1 MQENMLLSRMQEHML
16 LHSRQSS
23 TQSDINQVSQ
33 YVKILSITVFFSL
46 NFSFLDIY
54 LFLKKFCSMKY
65 VLLEFFLSFL

>member
-1 MQENMLLSRMQEHML
+1 MLLSRMQEHML